1 MRARVR
7 REGGAGVSPLF
18 IAQSVSVLTFIHER
32 EPAMVGRL
40 IDDVSRGASI
50 PDVLAS
56 STMLP
61 HDVAGLDAAW
71 RGWLERTAKRNR

>member
-7 REGGAGVSPLF
+7 REGAGVSPLF
-18 IAQSVSVLTFIHER
+18 IAQSVSVLSFVHER

-40 IDDVSRGASI
+40 IDDLSRGAPI

-56 STMLP
+56 STALP

-71 RGWLERTAKRNR
+71 RDWLKRTAKRDR